1 MDDMKDKVKGFMK
14 KVNSPFSSS
23 SSGKFKGQ
31 GRVLGSSSSG
41 PSNPIHTRS
50 SLPVETKPKP
60 PSVAPPNPRPLPQT
74 TLASDQRKSNSD
86 QNKSN
91 FQHNSKPVDGFDP
104 FDSLVTSGKR
114 SKHGYSLNVF
124 ECPICGQSFTSEEET
139 TIHVDSCVN
148 SGVEHNDNQHSSE
161 LSNGDNGSTE
171 LEDRVGVFLSGKPS
185 EGSVEVVLKLLRNI
199 AKEPGNAKFRRIRMG
214 NPKIREAISEVVGG
228 VELLECVGFQLREE
242 GGEMWA
248 VMESAT
254 KDHIVLINMAV
265 SLLEPQKMENSSSP
279 VSAADVEEPVEL
291 KKVDRQIRVFFSV
304 PESVAAKIE
313 LPDSFFNLSIGELK
327 READA
332 RKKKI
337 AESQLLIPKSYK
349 EKQAK
354 IARRRYTK
362 TVIRVQFP
370 DGVVL
375 QGVFAPWEPTTAL
388 YEFVSSAL
396 KEPCLEF
403 DLLHPVVIKRRVIP
417 HFPAAGDRATTLDE
431 EELVPSA
438 LIKFK
443 PIETDSVVF
452 TGLCNELLE
461 ISEPLIND
469 SAVAQ
474 A

>member
-41 PSNPIHTRS
+41 PSNPIHTRP

-161 LSNGDNGSTE
+161 LSNGDNGSTQ

-279 VSAADVEEPVEL
+279 VSEADVEEPVEL
-291 KKVDRQIRVFFSV
+291 KKVDRQV
-304 PESVAAKIE
+304 
-313 LPDSFFNLSIGELK
+313 G
-327 READA
+327 
-332 RKKKI
+332 
-337 AESQLLIPKSYK
+337 
-349 EKQAK
+349 
-354 IARRRYTK
+354 
-362 TVIRVQFP
+362 
-370 DGVVL
+370 
-375 QGVFAPWEPTTAL
+375 
-388 YEFVSSAL
+388 
-396 KEPCLEF
+396 
-403 DLLHPVVIKRRVIP
+403 
-417 HFPAAGDRATTLDE
+417 
-431 EELVPSA
+431 
-438 LIKFK
+438 
-443 PIETDSVVF
+443 
-452 TGLCNELLE
+452 
-461 ISEPLIND
+461 
-469 SAVAQ
+469 
-474 A
+474 